1 MDIIAELISYDLPVW
16 VAVVVGTLLRGVELY
31 LRNKRKK

>member
-16 VAVVVGTLLRGVELY
+16 VAVLVGSLLRGAELY
-31 LRNKRKK
+31 LRNRKKK